1 MVINDIIIIKNHELS
16 YGWIMIMIINNINNN
31 YNDEIDS
38 NYNNDMDNN
47 DNIIIIIMLDGY

>member
-1 MVINDIIIIKNHELS
+1 MIMMIWTIIIIKNNGLS

-38 NYNNDMDNN
+38 NYNNDN
-47 DNIIIIIMLDGY
+47 IIIMLDGY